1 MSEDEESGKQDRSAA
16 MKAYAEV
23 AVVFVKQ
30 RWVPLLCAVL
40 VVAAPLTAWL
50 LVDVAREPV
59 LTAIKQRSDAF
70 DKLAATEKV
79 PVEVRKADGTT
90 ASESV
95 TLNDEIVKRV
105 AANNRSIGGG
115 SLALYEQAVRR
126 NRGCDASAD
135 CAKPR
140 HQVAAQF
147 LPHFPMPEAAADR
160 TVAKLRENGFFE
172 AEKLRKALEK
182 SYGVETAPKPSAV
195 LDNVQRAEQEYLA
208 GTLRK
213 KNRAEITEPR
223 ELEALNQHL
232 IDARKE
238 FLVQHAAQVA
248 FYMDPW
254 AINWPEAP
262 QETAEKSDS
271 PAAFER
277 ALSTLFQFQWDLWL
291 VDDVFAAIRRM
302 NEEGSPSGGASA
314 AIRGPMVAPVKRV
327 MELQISP
334 IGMAAAAAGDASAA
348 PPAEE
353 NAEAAAGPT
362 GEPIDPKGAVEPD
375 FASSLTGLKSN
386 QLFDVRTA
394 RLRVVVE
401 TAAIPRL
408 IDALARQNFISV
420 TGLSMAPVDT
430 FAAAKQGYVYGPQP
444 CSDVTLTLQSVWF
457 REWVTERM
465 PTAMRK
471 ALNTAGPAP
480 KEPPPGETPPA
491 EAAPQG

>member
-1 MSEDEESGKQDRSAA
+1 MSEEEESGKKDKSAA
-16 MKAYAEV
+16 VKAIAEMV
-23 AVVFVKQ
+23 LVFVKQ
-30 RWVPLLCAVL
+30 RWVPLLCGVL
-40 VVAAPLTAWL
+40 VVAAPLAAWL
-50 LVDVAREPV
+50 LVDVARAPV
-59 LTAIKQRSDAF
+59 VMEIKQRSDAF
-70 DKLAATEKV
+70 EKLVAMEKV
-79 PVEVRKADGTT
+79 PVEVRKADGSTV
-90 ASESV
+90 SESV
-95 TLNDEIVKRV
+95 TLNQEIVNRV

-140 HQVAAQF
+140 HQVAPPF
-147 LPHFPMPEAAADR
+147 LAHFPMPEAAADR

-172 AEKLRKALEK
+172 AERLSKALEK
-182 SYGVETAPKPSAV
+182 SYGVGTAPKPSAV
-195 LDNVQRAEQEYLA
+195 LENVQRAEQDYLA

-213 KNRAEITEPR
+213 KNRGEITEPR
-223 ELEALNQHL
+223 EVEALNQHL

-238 FLVQHAAQVA
+238 FLVQHAAQVS
-248 FYMDPW
+248 FYMDLW

-262 QETAEKSDS
+262 QETAEKSDT

-302 NEEGSPSGGASA
+302 NDEGSPSGGVSA

-334 IGMAAAAAGDASAA
+334 IGTAPAGDASAA
-348 PPAEE
+348 PPPEE
-353 NAEAAAGPT
+353 NADAAAGPT
-362 GEPIDPKGAVEPD
+362 GEAIDPKAAIQPD

-401 TAAIPRL
+401 TAAVPRL

-420 TGLSMAPVDT
+420 TGLSMAPVDA

-444 CSDVTLTLQSVWF
+444 CSEVTLTLQSVWF

-465 PTAMRK
+465 PAAMRK

-480 KEPPPGETPPA
+480 KEPPAGEPPPA